1 MPTDLPS
8 GRERPRFS
16 GLPTFMRLPELDRV
30 RAEHQPVEWCIYGV
44 PFDGGTTYH
53 PGSRFGPRAVRE
65 ASQYVKPCSPEL
77 GIDLAQRFSM
87 ADAGD
92 SPVAPYSCADNVGL
106 VQDFATGLGDPDL
119 TRLLAIGGDH
129 SIALANLRVAWQRA
143 GRPSSGLPLIHIDA
157 HLDTVDVVWGERYG
171 HGSFLIRA
179 IEEGVVDP
187 KRTLSLGVRGPLNTL
202 KDLDFGRESGIT
214 VVGMSRWVE
223 DRASVA
229 AIISEF
235 RARLGDDECYL
246 TLDIDACDPSC
257 APGTGTPVNG
267 GFSAAELF
275 LALRWLAGIRLAG
288 ADVVEVCPS
297 RDHQGITAL
306 LAAQAAFQ
314 ILCIDAAAHP
324 E

>member
-1 MPTDLPS
+1 
-8 GRERPRFS
+8 
-16 GLPTFMRLPELDRV
+16 
-30 RAEHQPVEWCIYGV
+30 
-44 PFDGGTTYH
+44 
-53 PGSRFGPRAVRE
+53 
-65 ASQYVKPCSPEL
+65 
-77 GIDLAQRFSM
+77 
-87 ADAGD
+87 
-92 SPVAPYSCADNVGL
+92 
-106 VQDFATGLGDPDL
+106 ATGLGDPDL

-257 APGTGTPVNG
+257 APGTGTPVSG

-288 ADVVEVCPS
+288 ADVVEVCPA

-314 ILCIDAAAHP
+314 ILCIDAAAHA